1 MLAGGS
7 PAATVSRDVSSYP
20 TWKQEPPDTYYSR
33 WSAVAVSRVVS
44 PAGPSRPRLTGFE
57 SIPLLT
63 ESTHLGRKFLKSAKS
78 KSSSRLASMANR
90 FKNLVLA
97 TAQKRIGSALT
108 SSRFYALIQ
117 SSFEKTFSRIDSRE
131 VQIDLRKTFY
141 PLFENE
147 SVRLMSESTQNS

>member
-1 MLAGGS
+1 MAEGP
-7 PAATVSRDVSSYP
+7 PAATISRDVSLCP
-20 TWKQEPPDTYYSR
+20 TWKQRPHSAYYSR
-33 WSAVAVSRVVS
+33 WSAIAISRVVS
-44 PAGPSRPRLTGFE
+44 FAGPSRPRLTGFE

-63 ESTHLGRKFLKSAKS
+63 ESTRLGCKFLKPSKS
-78 KSSSRLASMANR
+78 KSSSRLANMANR

-108 SSRFYALIQ
+108 SSRFCALIQ

-131 VQIDLRKTFY
+131 VRIDLRKTFY
-141 PLFENE
+141 PPFENE